1 MSKKVHVF
9 NAGPCLLPQVAIDN
23 TIEALKDFAGTGI
36 SVISVALVLA
46 VSCNKVNS
54 DVPGGNTPAAEEQI
68 TISATLSDVQTKV
81 DFGVS
86 YDSNNKPAGSVA
98 LTWAAGDKIRVYDHA
113 DRTRYEDFE
122 LDAASV
128 GQKKGEFTGT
138 AISAS
143 SYKTSPDNRT
153 SGFCK

>member
-1 MSKKVHVF
+1 MKK
-9 NAGPCLLPQVAIDN
+9 CLSISC
-23 TIEALKDFAGTGI
+23 GI
-36 SVISVALVLA
+36 LAALVLA